1 MQKWGPWTQETLDR
15 LKADVKS
22 FFAAYYSELR
32 SLTSERRAESLPEWI
47 KGTRLVHAHA
57 CLDGVMVAHIYAD
70 KIPPYMTVER
80 GEGGNPFKFDLYTDA
95 LVRDLYPQLIPPRRG
110 GGRFPVHY
118 PPDYQ
123 PGEPFGQNTILAPLE
138 IVHPL
143 DEENIAIEQAER
155 LWTRLEYAD
164 FKEAV
169 AKRRWGDFD
178 LAKEE
183 AELALELALERE

>member
-1 MQKWGPWTQETLDR
+1 MQKWGSWTQKTLDQ
-15 LKADVKS
+15 LKVDIEG
-22 FFAAYYSELR
+22 FFIAYYSELR
-32 SLTSERRAESLPEWI
+32 RLTSGHKAESLPEWI

-57 CLDGVMVAHIYAD
+57 CLDGVMVAHIYTD
-70 KIPPYMTVER
+70 KIPSYITVER
-80 GEGGNPFKFDLYTDA
+80 SEDGSLFKFDLYTDA
-95 LVRDLYPQLIPPRRG
+95 LVKDLYPQLIPPRRG
-110 GGRFPVHY
+110 GGKFPVLY

-143 DEENIAIEQAER
+143 DDENIAIEQAER

-164 FKEAV
+164 FEEAV
-169 AKRRWGDFD
+169 TGRRWGDFD

-183 AELALELALERE
+183 AELALEMALERE